1 MSKKSTGKRPIFILL
16 MLLLIIAM
24 AIPAQAAKRTA
35 TTVTSK
41 TSYKNFKEYMTVQGR
56 DSKKKTVWK
65 YVTKKYPATELRYTK
80 CVVRKDVVYIFEKS
94 KVTALRKKDGKR
106 LWSRSKISV
115 AGHILGFDKSNN
127 LYVTGYYDK
136 YIYKVSSKGKILWKA
151 NTDKTGNY
159 WPYKVTVSGNNVTVW
174 YEMNSR
180 NVYSKKKHKVIL
192 NVKNGRILKY
202 S

>member
-1 MSKKSTGKRPIFILL
+1 MSKKSTGNRPIFILL

-56 DSKKKTVWK
+56 DSKKKTVWR
-65 YVTKKYPATELRYTK
+65 YVTKKYPATELRFTK
-80 CVVRKDVVYIFEKS
+80 CVVRKDMVYIFEKS

-151 NTDKTGNY
+151 DTDKTGNY

-174 YEMNSR
+174 YEKNSR

-192 NVKNGRILKY
+192 NVKNGRIVKY

>member
-16 MLLLIIAM
+16 MLLMIIAM

-80 CVVRKDVVYIFEKS
+80 CVVRKDMVYIFEKS

-151 NTDKTGNY
+151 DTDKTGNY

-174 YEMNSR
+174 YEKNSR

-192 NVKNGRILKY
+192 NVKNGRIVKY